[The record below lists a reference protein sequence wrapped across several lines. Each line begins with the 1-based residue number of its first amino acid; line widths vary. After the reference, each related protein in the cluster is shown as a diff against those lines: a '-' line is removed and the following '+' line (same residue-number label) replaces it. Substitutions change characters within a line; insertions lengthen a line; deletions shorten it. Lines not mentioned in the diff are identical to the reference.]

1 METTV
6 GRNRMVL
13 ILVGIAAALLVIVLI
28 VRAFS
33 SSAAEFPMVNP
44 VTGEQPVVAYR
55 QQERLV
61 VATAAV
67 QATKQ
72 EADRVVRGI
81 DALAREVSL
90 WKQKVEP
97 LIVNG
102 TGRRIAANRQYTLAF
117 AQLWEQKR
125 ATPDDVQSYRD
136 RLNTIVSHLEKALSS
151 PLGRAEPTDPL
162 RDKLAAIRKEV
173 DLDVTEYAVA
183 RKTVDAM
190 VAAVKGGAPADC
202 PLGEA
207 MEHAD
212 ENFLAERLRELADER
227 EKSERQTTRELL
239 EVQRRKNAEIREAK
253 KKQTEAILEA
263 ERKQIETQTVMQ
275 IAAAERE
282 RLFALAQTEATQA
295 KFAPFLA
302 RGSFYTERNE
312 PGPMSAGVIVSAGVP
327 ANFDRFVD
335 YATTS
340 QNDRPRWSQPS
351 GPDDPRWQQYREDW
365 ELFKELMPIWMELRM
380 LNP

>member
-1 METTV
+1 MEKTV
-6 GRNRMVL
+6 GRNRVVL

-33 SSAAEFPMVNP
+33 APAAEFPMGNP
-44 VTGEQPVVAYR
+44 VAGEQSVVAHR

-67 QATKQ
+67 QAAKQ
-72 EADRVVRGI
+72 EADRVVRDI

-97 LIVNG
+97 LIVDS

-125 ATPDDVQSYRD
+125 ATPDDVRSYRD
-136 RLNTIVSHLEKALSS
+136 RLNTIVSHLERALSS
-151 PLGRAEPTDPL
+151 PQGRAEPTDPL
-162 RDKLAAIRKEV
+162 RDKLTAIRKEV
-173 DLDVTEYAVA
+173 DLDVKAYAVA

-190 VAAVKGGAPADC
+190 VAAVKGGAAADC
-202 PLGEA
+202 QLGEA
-207 MEHAD
+207 LERAD
-212 ENFLAERLRELADER
+212 EDFLAERLRELADER
-227 EKSERQTTRELL
+227 EKSERQTTQELL
-239 EVQRRKNAEIREAK
+239 EVQRRKDAEVREAK
-253 KKQTEAILEA
+253 KKQAEAILEA
-263 ERKQIETQTVMQ
+263 ERKGIETQTTIQV
-275 IAAAERE
+275 ATAERE
-282 RLFALAQTEATQA
+282 RLHALARDDAIQA

-312 PGPMSAGVIVSAGVP
+312 PGPMSAGIIASTGVLKD
-327 ANFDRFVD
+327 FDRFVD
-335 YATTS
+335 YATTV
-340 QNDRPRWSQPS
+340 QNDRPKWSQPS
-351 GPDDPRWQQYREDW
+351 GPDDPRWQRYRDDW
-365 ELFKELMPIWMELRM
+365 ELFKDLVPIWIELHM